1 MALTGACSIWSRFDR
16 ENTVSYRSWKG
27 SSKPMTKKTDES
39 PLSFE
44 DALKELEH
52 LVETLEKGD
61 LSLEQSLTTFERG
74 VGLTRTCQKALDDA
88 EQKVRIL
95 TSKSADGEPEP
106 FDANE

>member
-1 MALTGACSIWSRFDR
+1 
-16 ENTVSYRSWKG
+16 
-27 SSKPMTKKTDES
+27 MTKKTDES

-95 TSKSADGEPEP
+95 TTKSADGEPEP

>member
-1 MALTGACSIWSRFDR
+1 
-16 ENTVSYRSWKG
+16 
-27 SSKPMTKKTDES
+27 MTKKTDES